1 MWTKVES
8 KGVVV
13 VEEVLVVEGVVQ
25 VEHTH
30 LESPAFGSGA
40 DLARW
45 A

>member
-1 MWTKVES
+1 MSPGAQWE
-8 KGVVV
+8 GVVV
-13 VEEVLVVEGVVQ
+13 VEVVVVVA
-25 VEHTH
+25 VEHTY